1 MAHILSGNGAILK
14 FFWRQIKNNLVPFFA
29 ELGASFRCFL
39 APLLYSIAYLGVAN
53 NKEIHDMVIKQSF
66 IGMSDSN

>member
-1 MAHILSGNGAILK
+1 MAHILSENGAILK
-14 FFWRQIKNNLVPFFA
+14 KFWCQIKNNLAPFFA

-39 APLLYSIAYLGVAN
+39 TPQLYSIAYLGVAS